1 MGRSPRTQWIRIVP
15 DVAPSH
21 EMITGFLITVPWIA
35 LSWLSNQ
42 YVQPTSPDS
51 QVDDLDETA
60 SNGDL
65 DGVASKTCA
74 LTAAAMILFG
84 CGQTMRGMQH
94 NGSSGISGLAL
105 PGFSG
110 SIASAVFV
118 RTCSIGL
125 PIYAGLKT
133 SGFLVAF
140 AFSLTFASGIPTISS
155 SNPRERFD
163 KKRATVGLL
172 LSVVLLSFLGLNA
185 ALDQAPFSGYMALL
199 ISVFVIRPP
208 FPVEHPGSTSEV
220 GLGLSTRD
228 PLSDKKLQRMD
239 PSSEDSLENAS
250 VNILAGLLLALLTL
264 IISGSPS
271 SSGLELL
278 YFGVTAG
285 SYGISLLYSSSSG
298 LRSPQKI
305 GHVAGTSA
313 AALLCAPPLQDDIW
327 VPYVARTT
335 LAAASFLAARF
346 DDRSL
351 RLAAHSHNHH
361 NHHHHHSH
369 SHTEPSKVTKMVLRM
384 CESYPL
390 LHSIVKE
397 NDSRRIFYFMTYV
410 FRSTMNILLL
420 ITMQSEFQLHDDSA
434 IIWLPYWVSG
444 PPQRQHSYV
453 F

>member
-1 MGRSPRTQWIRIVP
+1 
-15 DVAPSH
+15 
-21 EMITGFLITVPWIA
+21 
-35 LSWLSNQ
+35 
-42 YVQPTSPDS
+42 
-51 QVDDLDETA
+51 
-60 SNGDL
+60 
-65 DGVASKTCA
+65 
-74 LTAAAMILFG
+74 
-84 CGQTMRGMQH
+84 MRGKQQ
-94 NGSSGISGLAL
+94 NGNSGISGFAL
-105 PGFSG
+105 PEFSG

-118 RTCSIGL
+118 RACSIGL

-140 AFSLTFASGIPTISS
+140 ALSLTFASGIPTISS
-155 SNPRERFD
+155 SSPRERVD
-163 KKRATVGLL
+163 QKRATVGLL
-172 LSVVLLSFLGLNA
+172 LSIVLLSFLGLNA

-250 VNILAGLLLALLTL
+250 VNILAGLLLALLTM

-351 RLAAHSHNHH
+351 RLAAHSQNHH

>member
-1 MGRSPRTQWIRIVP
+1 MPNV
-15 DVAPSH
+15 VLSH

-74 LTAAAMILFG
+74 LTAGGMILFG
-84 CGQTMRGMQH
+84 CGQIMRRMQH
-94 NGSSGISGLAL
+94 NGSSGISDLAL
-105 PGFSG
+105 PEFSE
-110 SIASAVFV
+110 SIASSVFV
-118 RTCSIGL
+118 WACSIGL
-125 PIYAGLKT
+125 PIYAGLRT
-133 SGFLVAF
+133 NGFLVAF
-140 AFSLTFASGIPTISS
+140 ALSLAFASGIPTLSS
-155 SNPRERFD
+155 GNPRERFGQ
-163 KKRATVGLL
+163 KKATVGLL

-185 ALDQAPFSGYMALL
+185 AFDQAPFLGYVALL

-208 FPVEHPGSTSEV
+208 FPVDHSGSTSEV
-220 GLGLSTRD
+220 SLGLSTRD
-228 PLSDKKLQRMD
+228 PLSDKKLQEMG

-250 VNILAGLLLALLTL
+250 VNILSGLLLALATL

-271 SSGLELL
+271 SSGLDLF
-278 YFGVTAG
+278 YFGVAAG
-285 SYGISLLYSSSSG
+285 SYGISLLYSSPSG
-298 LRSPQKI
+298 LRSPQKF
-305 GHVAGTSA
+305 GHAAGTGA

-346 DDRSL
+346 DDKNL
-351 RLAAHSHNHH
+351 RLATHSHNHH
-361 NHHHHHSH
+361 SHHHHHHSH
-369 SHTEPSKVTKMVLRM
+369 SHTEPSKVTKMVLRL

-397 NDSRRIFYFMTYV
+397 NDSRRIFYFMLYV
-410 FRSTMNILLL
+410 LQSMMNALLL
-420 ITMQSEFQLHDDSA
+420 ITMQSEFQLYDGPA
-434 IIWLPYWVSG
+434 VIWLPDWVSG
-444 PPQRQHSYV
+444 APQRQHSYV